1 MANLT
6 TNSKIASC
14 VAASFISAL
23 ILAACG
29 SDSSSTPVP
38 TITATIDDVDAV
50 VATQS
55 RDVDGTVLASKGNI
69 DTNIIIPDSALPTGL
84 NSQDITAKVFTLDS
98 KADGVSGVSFKL
110 EPDGTKFKKPILLQ
124 WNGPWDEA
132 NSYSLNAFSGDGT
145 PIADS
150 GSTISNSVLALQVEP
165 TSKTT
170 ARYTL
175 PIDHFSTWSVAI
187 YRDDR
192 DTNLYY
198 NFSADTNL
206 NLVVNTPT
214 VVKIKSV
221 GGRVFSEDN
230 FNLGLYYTATEC
242 GSTVIKSISGPITAK
257 QESNIAQC
265 NRKPTIYPYRIFPM
279 TFECTDLGS
288 ASVSVSVFQLILYA
302 VKSNSEADQLSE
314 DKMRMLLL
322 TAAFPLNPDDED
334 TANIDQGNL
343 QGGVATVPME
353 FTINCVSN
361 LTTTIAETTT
371 SVAESTTTTRPPVTT
386 SVATANVATTN
397 VATTNVATTSPA
409 PIVATTS
416 LPVQAV
422 TSSLPPATTTSTS
435 QAPSTPA
442 LPPGSPG
449 TWAYNATWCDWND
462 DGVPGCGLY
471 YGNGGIN
478 GSLWLGPEGGPGVT
492 IPPSRYNS

>member
-1 MANLT
+1 MADHSKT
-6 TNSKIASC
+6 SKIAFC
-14 VAASFISAL
+14 VVASFISAL
-23 ILAACG
+23 FLAACG
-29 SDSSSTPVP
+29 SDSSSTPIP
-38 TITATIDDVDAV
+38 TITATIDDIDAA

-55 RDVDGTVLASKGNI
+55 RDADSTVLASQGNI
-69 DTNIIIPDSALPTGL
+69 DTNIVIPDSALPTGL

-110 EPDGTKFKKPILLQ
+110 EPDGTKFKEPVLLQ
-124 WNGPWDEA
+124 WDGPWDEA
-132 NSYSLNAFSGDGT
+132 NSYSLNAFSGDGA

-175 PIDHFSTWSVAI
+175 PIDHFSTWAVTIHRA
-187 YRDDR
+187 DR

-230 FNLGLYYTATEC
+230 FNSGLYYTATEC

-265 NRKPTIYPYRIFPM
+265 NRKPTIYPYRVFPM

-353 FTINCVSN
+353 FTINCVSE

-371 SVAESTTTTRPPVTT
+371 SVAEATTTTRAPMTTSVVTT
-386 SVATANVATTN
+386 S

-422 TSSLPPATTTSTS
+422 TSSPPPATTTSTS
-435 QAPSTPA
+435 QAPSTPI

-449 TWAYNATWCDWND
+449 TWAYNATWCDWDD

-478 GSLWLGPEGGPGVT
+478 GSLWLGPEGGPGIT

>member
-50 VATQS
+50 EATQS
-55 RDVDGTVLASKGNI
+55 RDVDRTVLASKGNI
-69 DTNIIIPDSALPTGL
+69 DTNIIIPNSALPTGL

-124 WNGPWDEA
+124 WDGPWDEA

-353 FTINCVSN
+353 FTINCVSE

-371 SVAESTTTTRPPVTT
+371 SVAESTTTTRAPVTT

-435 QAPSTPA
+435 QAPAAPT
-442 LPPGSPG
+442 LPLGSPG

-462 DGVPGCGLY
+462 DGIPGCGLY

>member
-1 MANLT
+1 MTNLI

-55 RDVDGTVLASKGNI
+55 RDVDRTVLASKGNI

-265 NRKPTIYPYRIFPM
+265 NRKPTTYPYRIFPM
-279 TFECTDLGS
+279 TFECTDVGS

>member
-1 MANLT
+1 MTNLI

-55 RDVDGTVLASKGNI
+55 RDVDRTVLASKGNI

-187 YRDDR
+187 YRADR

-265 NRKPTIYPYRIFPM
+265 NRKPTTYPYRIFPM
-279 TFECTDLGS
+279 TFECTDVGS

-353 FTINCVSN
+353 FTINCVSE

-478 GSLWLGPEGGPGVT
+478 GSLWLGPEGGPGIT

>member
-55 RDVDGTVLASKGNI
+55 RDVDRTVLASKGNI

-124 WNGPWDEA
+124 WDGPWDEA

-353 FTINCVSN
+353 FTINCVSE

-371 SVAESTTTTRPPVTT
+371 SVAESTTTTRAPVTT

-435 QAPSTPA
+435 QAPAAPT
-442 LPPGSPG
+442 LPLGSPG

-462 DGVPGCGLY
+462 DGIPGCGLY

-478 GSLWLGPEGGPGVT
+478 GSLWLGPEGGPGIT

>member
-1 MANLT
+1 MADQVK
-6 TNSKIASC
+6 NSKIAFC
-14 VAASFISAL
+14 VGASFIAAL
-23 ILAACG
+23 FLAACG
-29 SDSSSTPVP
+29 SDSSSTPIP
-38 TITATIDDVDAV
+38 TITATIDDVDAS

-55 RDVDGTVLASKGNI
+55 RDADNTVLASQGNI
-69 DTNIIIPDSALPTGL
+69 DTNIVIPDSALPNGL

-110 EPDGTKFKKPILLQ
+110 EPDGTKFKEPVLLQ
-124 WNGPWDEA
+124 WDGPWDEA

-187 YRDDR
+187 HRADR

-230 FNLGLYYTATEC
+230 FNIGLYYTATEC

-279 TFECTDLGS
+279 TFECTDVGS
-288 ASVSVSVFQLILYA
+288 ALVSVSVFQLILYA
-302 VKSNSEADQLSE
+302 VKSNTEADQLSE

-353 FTINCVSN
+353 FTINCVWF
-361 LTTTIAETTT
+361 T
-371 SVAESTTTTRPPVTT
+371 SICS
-386 SVATANVATTN
+386 
-397 VATTNVATTSPA
+397 
-409 PIVATTS
+409 
-416 LPVQAV
+416 
-422 TSSLPPATTTSTS
+422 
-435 QAPSTPA
+435 
-442 LPPGSPG
+442 
-449 TWAYNATWCDWND
+449 
-462 DGVPGCGLY
+462 
-471 YGNGGIN
+471 
-478 GSLWLGPEGGPGVT
+478 
-492 IPPSRYNS
+492 

>member
-55 RDVDGTVLASKGNI
+55 RDVDRTVLASKGNI

-124 WNGPWDEA
+124 WDGPWDEA

-187 YRDDR
+187 YRADR

-279 TFECTDLGS
+279 TFECTDVGS

-353 FTINCVSN
+353 FTINCVSE

-478 GSLWLGPEGGPGVT
+478 GSLWLGPEGGPGIT